1 MAEDNGSLIVVME
14 DGSEVEIPASRVKHA
29 KLKANGA
36 DRDLDGAAFFAN
48 AQKGFGAD
56 EAFRKASELRKQT
69 EEREAQLADATET
82 LQALQKFKKDKD
94 PQAFL
99 RVAKA
104 MGVTAI
110 EATNI
115 WNAMS
120 GQASTEEDEGEGTV
134 QRRVNLNDLPP
145 EVREA
150 VEGWS
155 RLKETGVDP
164 ARVVRL
170 SASSLEQQ
178 AEERAKAMLKT
189 HLSKNPVLAR
199 IVKRGTDSESVLVN
213 RLYRELKNRVD
224 NGERLQKALD
234 EVIADEATTAEAYGI
249 NEQPA
254 SNPFPGLWPVGS
266 APANGRG
273 VRIQDGKPPVLDSR
287 DITKKG
293 SVASFTDAL
302 MGHLAQEEGGPLG
315 M

>member
-1 MAEDNGSLIVVME
+1 MAEDNGSLVVVME

-29 KLKANGA
+29 KIKANGA
-36 DRDLDGAAFFAN
+36 DRDLDGATFFQT

-56 EAFRKASELRKQT
+56 ETFRKASELRKQA
-69 EEREAQLADATET
+69 EEAQAGMADAQET
-82 LQALQKFKKDKD
+82 LAALQKFKADKD

-99 RVAKA
+99 RIAKS

-115 WNAMS
+115 WNALS
-120 GQASTEEDEGEGTV
+120 GQEQEEEGQGTV
-134 QRRVNLNDLPP
+134 QRKLNIRDLPA
-145 EVREA
+145 EVQEA
-150 VEGWS
+150 VEGWAK
-155 RLKETGVDP
+155 LKETGLDP
-164 ARVVRL
+164 SRVMRL

-178 AEERAKAMLKT
+178 AEDKAKAMLRQ

-224 NGERLQKALD
+224 GGERLQKALD
-234 EVIADEATTAEAYGI
+234 EVLTEEASTAEAYGI

-273 VRIQDGKPPVLDSR
+273 VRIQDGKPPVLDPR
-287 DITKKG
+287 DVTKKG

-302 MGHLAQEEGGPLG
+302 MGHLAQEEGGSLG